1 MIQVKSIEELKEFSF
16 KENGDLVQFYLFLL
30 NGKVK
35 TGKRISYRPNERKN
49 WIIINEIDDSC
60 QELLD
65 KNLSKRTNIVK
76 AIDNGNFFLSNIF

>member
-16 KENGDLVQFYLFLL
+16 KENGDLVHFCLFLM

-35 TGKRISYRPNERKN
+35 TGKRISYRPNENKN
-49 WIIINEIDDSC
+49 WIIINEIDESC

-65 KNLSKRTNIVK
+65 KNLSKRTNIVI
-76 AIDNGNFFLSNIF
+76 AIDSGNFFLCDIL

>member
-1 MIQVKSIEELKEFSF
+1 MTQVKSIEELKEFSF
-16 KENGDLVQFYLFLL
+16 KVNGDLVHFCLFLM

-35 TGKRISYRPNERKN
+35 TGKRISYRPTERKK

-65 KNLSKRTNIVK
+65 KNLSKKSNIVK
-76 AIDNGNFFLSNIF
+76 AIDSGNFFLCDIL